1 MLKKKARVIEKPGV
15 HDDDFYHKRV
25 MRNSCFLGLDHAQQ
39 EASQTS
45 LSEAVV
51 GVAGA
56 GGLGSYL
63 AVQLAR
69 VGIKHIKIADP
80 DHFEE
85 SNINRQNGAE
95 IGTVGRNKALTIGEL
110 IQQDM
115 PDVTVEIFPEGIQRH
130 TAEEFVQGTDLL
142 FDCTDFYLI
151 DERYALHRAYLAH
164 ERTKTMLCGCVWGWG
179 SAVYKFDRDGMTYM
193 DLLGI
198 QEGED
203 LTPEKIDRL
212 VMMQAN
218 YLPRYPSKAEIYR
231 WMEGVGNIPIL
242 GAIPPV
248 CCGLLA
254 AQAVQIICGL
264 DQEPYAKPLPPIPEY
279 FWVDAQELSAGIY
292 KFDGTW
298 ANEDNF
304 ERHFGAQGTR

>member
-85 SNINRQNGAE
+85 SNINRQNGAG

-110 IQQDM
+110 SRAHLSGS
-115 PDVTVEIFPEGIQRH
+115 PALSRNR
-130 TAEEFVQGTDLL
+130 
-142 FDCTDFYLI
+142 LI
-151 DERYALHRAYLAH
+151 NH
-164 ERTKTMLCGCVWGWG
+164 
-179 SAVYKFDRDGMTYM
+179 
-193 DLLGI
+193 LLGF
-198 QEGED
+198 
-203 LTPEKIDRL
+203 
-212 VMMQAN
+212 
-218 YLPRYPSKAEIYR
+218 
-231 WMEGVGNIPIL
+231 
-242 GAIPPV
+242 
-248 CCGLLA
+248 GL
-254 AQAVQIICGL
+254 
-264 DQEPYAKPLPPIPEY
+264 
-279 FWVDAQELSAGIY
+279 
-292 KFDGTW
+292 
-298 ANEDNF
+298 
-304 ERHFGAQGTR
+304 

>member
-1 MLKKKARVIEKPGV
+1 MLKKKARIIEKIGISN
-15 HDDDFYHKRV
+15 DEFYRRRV
-25 MRNSCFLGLDHAQQ
+25 MRNSCFLGVDATQQ
-39 EASQTS
+39 EASQKA
-45 LSEAVV
+45 LSEAVI

-69 VGIKHIKIADP
+69 VGVKHIKIADP

-85 SNINRQNGAE
+85 SNINRQNGAGIE
-95 IGTVGRNKALTIGEL
+95 TVGRNKAITIGEL
-110 IQQDM
+110 IQKDM

-130 TAEEFVQGTDLL
+130 TAEEFVEGTDLL
-142 FDCTDFYLI
+142 YDCTDFYLI

-164 ERTKTMLCGCVWGWG
+164 ERTQTMLCGCVWGWG
-179 SAVYKFDRDGMTYM
+179 SAIYRFDRDGLSYM

-198 QEGED
+198 KEGED
-203 LTPEKIDRL
+203 LTPEKIERL

-218 YLPRYPSKAEIYR
+218 YLPRYPGKAEIYR
-231 WMEGVGNIPIL
+231 WMEEVGNIPIL

-254 AQAVQIICGL
+254 AQGVQILCGL
-264 DQEPYAKPLPPIPEY
+264 DQEPYAKPLPPIPDY

-292 KFDGTW
+292 RFDGSW
-298 ANEDNF
+298 VNDGNF
-304 ERHFGAQGTR
+304 ERHFGTAS